1 MKRFLAMILIVVPVM
16 LGAQNKSSFEFG
28 GGVSFMDKMTK
39 DGDGGG
45 HNAMIL
51 YGEYRY
57 NVRKGLSLAAQY
69 QLIPNWS
76 DTLIGVDEDGYNMLA
91 SKGATQAL
99 NILAEYNPFSG
110 SVVSPFFGV
119 GAGPQYDFA
128 KLSDG
133 HSWNKWGFDLHC
145 RAGLELFRHLRLT
158 FGHHHYCS
166 HIFRAAQPAYYV
178 SAGWVF

>member
-1 MKRFLAMILIVVPVM
+1 MKRFLAMILIVAPVM

-57 NVRKGLSLAAQY
+57 NVRKGLSLAAQDD
-69 QLIPNWS
+69 P
-76 DTLIGVDEDGYNMLA
+76 
-91 SKGATQAL
+91 
-99 NILAEYNPFSG
+99 AEYNPFSG